1 MVGDELT
8 RNWSR
13 RHKAPARFGGRAAIA
28 NFGLAFGVWRRAQER
43 IDESAFIAED
53 CRVVA
58 AVAVAAL
65 SALSRAKFLPALWHR
80 SFRQSNQS
88 SRSGLEAHRTED
100 LKSHSPIYAASN
112 TLMAKKAR
120 VKQRLRVWRC
130 FFGVSPPALSANR
143 HSKSGSA
150 AERKSVHP

>member
-1 MVGDELT
+1 M
-8 RNWSR
+8 SP
-13 RHKAPARFGGRAAIA
+13 KAPTPCCLLDRAGRHTT
-28 NFGLAFGVWRRAQER
+28 
-43 IDESAFIAED
+43 
-53 CRVVA
+53 
-58 AVAVAAL
+58 
-65 SALSRAKFLPALWHR
+65 AKLDVPGNVTPIFLPSRVTELNPVEIIWQYLR
-80 SFRQSNQS
+80 NQS
-88 SRSGLEAHRTED
+88 SRSGLEAHRTAD